1 MNQAKLAKVARQLC
15 QPGKGILAADESG
28 GTIEKRFK
36 TIGLVS
42 TESNRKAWREL
53 LFTTPRISQFISGVI
68 LYDETLRQGLGKILL
83 DQGIL
88 VGIKVDQ
95 GLNAAMITE
104 GLAGLKERL
113 MEYIKLGVMFTKWR
127 AVITI
132 GGQDNLKENALRLAE
147 YAKICQGVGLVPI
160 VEPEVLMDGSHTIE
174 QCEAA
179 TGETLKIVFAKLT
192 EKQVDLG
199 AMLLKPNMVLS
210 GKDCPKQASVQ
221 KVAEVTLRCF
231 KQWVPKEVPGI
242 VFLSGGL
249 SPDQATERLR
259 VINQSLDSA
268 RDKQAWQMSFSFGRA
283 LQQEALQVWRGKT
296 LNRAVAQKAFYERA
310 VKVALAREGK

>member
-1 MNQAKLAKVARQLC
+1 MNQNQLAAVAKQLC

-36 TIGLVS
+36 TIDLAS

-53 LFTTPRISQFISGVI
+53 LFTTPGISQFISGVI

-95 GLNAAMITE
+95 GLNAALVTE

-113 MEYIKLGVMFTKWR
+113 MEYIKLGAVFTKWR

-132 GGQDNLKENALRLAE
+132 GGQDNLEENAVRLAE
-147 YAKICQGVGLVPI
+147 YAKIVQEEGLVPI
-160 VEPEVLMDGSHTIE
+160 VEPEVLMDGRHDLARCE
-174 QCEAA
+174 QV
-179 TGETLKIVFAKLT
+179 TGTVLKTVFAKLK
-192 EKQVDLG
+192 EKAVWLPG
-199 AMLLKPNMVLS
+199 ILLKPNMVLP
-210 GKDCPKQASVQ
+210 GKDCPDQAG
-221 KVAEVTLRCF
+221 VAAIAEATLRCF
-231 KQWVPKEVPGI
+231 KPWVPAAVPGV

-249 SPDQATERLR
+249 SPDEATERLR
-259 VINQSLDSA
+259 VINQVNGGP
-268 RDKQAWQMSFSFGRA
+268 WQMSFSFGRA
-283 LQQEALQVWRGKT
+283 LQQEALQVWKGKAE
-296 LNRAVAQKAFYERA
+296 NRAAGQKAFYERA